1 MKRMIF
7 VVLGLTL
14 CLMTWAQ
21 VAWGGR
27 ELTLNIPPG
36 WTPVEP
42 ISPQQKLRALLV
54 NEQGIAQAELILAV
68 ESVQASLTLEGYF
81 QQVSQSLPSV
91 FQSYTPQETTPVGL
105 SNLSGLRHKFL
116 FRVQGNPNELQGL
129 AFFFLLDSQVYTLL
143 FDCLSAQFPQL
154 EPQFTQIVQG
164 VTLVDSVSTATPSMS
179 SPLTTPA
186 VTPSQGLP
194 SLGGAATPETEEPSY
209 WIYQNPQ
216 GSFKIP
222 LPQGTS
228 LSEDLENGSVYATPN
243 QGQLVILVLEN
254 ENAVQGIVA
263 QAIQG
268 KNFHGTSQ
276 LNTTMGNPVQVAL
289 YTSKNPETGVEYAT
303 LVGTLPGKT
312 LLILLVLPVAEYQNA
327 AGWIEALLTRIE
339 AQ

>member
-1 MKRMIF
+1 MIF
-7 VVLGLTL
+7 LVFGLTF
-14 CLMTWAQ
+14 CLITWTQ

-36 WTPVEP
+36 WTPVE
-42 ISPQQKLRALLV
+42 SLTPQQKLRALLL

-68 ESVQASLTLEGYF
+68 EPVQASLSLEGYF
-81 QQVSQSLPSV
+81 QQVSQFLPSF
-91 FQSYTPQETTPVGL
+91 FQSYTPQETTPFEL
-105 SNLSGLRHKFL
+105 RDLSGLRHKFL
-116 FRVQGNPNELQGL
+116 FRVPGNPNELQGL
-129 AFFFLLDSQVYTLL
+129 AFFLLLDSQAYILL
-143 FDCLSAQFPQL
+143 FDCPSAQFPQL

-164 VTLVDSVSTATPSMS
+164 VTLADSVSTATPSTPP
-179 SPLTTPA
+179 PLTPA
-186 VTPSQGLP
+186 TTPSQGLP
-194 SLGGAATPETEEPSY
+194 SLGGTATTETEEPSY
-209 WIYQNPQ
+209 WISQNPQ

-222 LPQGTS
+222 LPRGTS

-254 ENAVQGIVA
+254 ETAVQGIIA

-268 KNFHGTSQ
+268 KNFHGISQ
-276 LNTTMGNPVQVAL
+276 LPTAMGNPAQVAL